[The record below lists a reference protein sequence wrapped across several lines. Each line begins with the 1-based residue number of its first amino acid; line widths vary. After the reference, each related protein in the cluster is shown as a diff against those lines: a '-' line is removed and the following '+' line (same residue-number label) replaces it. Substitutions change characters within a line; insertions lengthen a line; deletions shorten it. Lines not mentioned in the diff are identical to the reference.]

1 MVQHPFTFAGF
12 DFTLC
17 STACTCRLLP
27 LLQQTCPAPGKA
39 PKAAVN
45 QIKTYRFRLKPTRAQ
60 AQAFAQWLGSCRYVY
75 NLCLDYKKQLYTN
88 HRLSIGKNQMQQE
101 LSAIARD
108 VEWIG
113 CVHSQTL
120 QEVTDRLFRSY
131 DGFFKQGKGFPRFA
145 RRGQYRSFTYKQG
158 VKLHENTC
166 TVQLPKIGK
175 VKYRKSQDV
184 QGVIR
189 TASVV
194 READGWHVALCCE
207 VEIAPLPPVTNV
219 LGLDM
224 GIKSFVVTSDGQVV
238 DNPRHLYRYQH
249 QLRRAQRAVS
259 RKKKGGSNRR
269 KAVAKLARL
278 HLKVSNTRKDF
289 HHQLTT
295 QLIRENQAIVVE
307 NLQVQHML
315 KNHKLAKSISDAGWY
330 QFVQMLAYKSRWY
343 GREFH
348 KVAPNHTSQDCW
360 VCGWRNT
367 DLQLSDRYWTC
378 VNGHVLDRDVNAA
391 SNIRNKAV
399 GQTVS
404 AWEIYKDNGSVAQES
419 YCL

>member
-1 MVQHPFTFAGF
+1 M
-12 DFTLC
+12 
-17 STACTCRLLP
+17 
-27 LLQQTCPAPGKA
+27 
-39 PKAAVN
+39 
-45 QIKTYRFRLKPTRAQ
+45 
-60 AQAFAQWLGSCRYVY
+60 
-75 NLCLDYKKQLYTN
+75 DYKKQLYTN

-189 TASVV
+189 TGSVV
-194 READGWHVALCCE
+194 KEADGWYVTLCCE
-207 VEIAPLPPVTNV
+207 VDIERLPQISKVV
-219 LGLDM
+219 GLDV
-224 GIKSFVVTSDGQVV
+224 GIRSFVVTSDGVVV
-238 DNPRHLYRYQH
+238 DNPKHLYRYQH

-269 KAVAKLARL
+269 KAAAKLARL
-278 HLKVSNTRKDF
+278 HQKVRNTRKDF
-289 HHQLTT
+289 HHKLSTQLT
-295 QLIRENQAIVVE
+295 RESQAIVVE

-315 KNHKLAKSISDAGWY
+315 KNRKLAKSINDAGWY
-330 QFVQMLAYKSRWY
+330 QFVQMLEYKS
-343 GREFH
+343 
-348 KVAPNHTSQDCW
+348 
-360 VCGWRNT
+360 
-367 DLQLSDRYWTC
+367 
-378 VNGHVLDRDVNAA
+378 
-391 SNIRNKAV
+391 
-399 GQTVS
+399 
-404 AWEIYKDNGSVAQES
+404 
-419 YCL
+419 